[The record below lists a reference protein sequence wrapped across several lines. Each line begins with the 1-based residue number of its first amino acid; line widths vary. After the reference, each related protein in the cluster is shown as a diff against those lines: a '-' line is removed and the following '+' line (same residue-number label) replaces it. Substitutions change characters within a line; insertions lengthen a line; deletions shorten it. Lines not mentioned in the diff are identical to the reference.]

1 VQLDFDLHGGPLKPT
16 EPKILTVS
24 ELTRR
29 VRGLLESGIGE
40 TWVEGEISNLRRQA
54 SGHQYFTLKD
64 ALSQLSCV
72 LFKRSAT
79 SLRDVCLADGQ
90 SVQIFGEISVYE
102 ARGQYQ
108 MIVRTVQNRGE
119 GALQARF
126 EALKRQLA
134 AEGLFAEERK
144 RALPRFPRRVGL
156 VTSPSGAAV
165 RDFLNVLH
173 RRDPGIAVLISP
185 VRVQGRG
192 ASAEIVRAI
201 EELGHPEIHG
211 LPPVDV
217 IVLTR
222 GGGSIEDLW
231 EFNEEQVARAIAAS
245 PVPVVSAIGHE
256 IDFTIADFAADLRA
270 PTPSAAAELLASD
283 RMEAL
288 ARLRQSAQRITRACR
303 SRLELARV
311 RLRALQQSSA
321 LREPA
326 RRLQELRQSLD
337 RAAGALSQGP
347 SRALESRGQRLARS
361 QSRLD
366 AQSPGQA
373 IRETRLRC
381 QMFQQRL
388 GEPIQRHRIALQAKL
403 DRCSGIL
410 ASLSPEATLVRGF
423 TITTDAKGNPLT
435 SVKKICK
442 GMTLRTRFADGETE
456 SEVGSRK
463 SDVRSAQKTTP

>member
-1 VQLDFDLHGGPLKPT
+1 MQLDFDLHGGPPKPT

-29 VRGLLESGIGE
+29 VRGLLETGIGE
-40 TWVEGEISNLRRQA
+40 TWVEGEISNLRRQS

-64 ALSQLSCV
+64 ATSQLSCV
-72 LFKRSAT
+72 MFKRAAA
-79 SLRDVCLADGQ
+79 SLRDVRLDDGQ

-108 MIVRTVQNRGE
+108 LIVRTVQNRGE

-126 EALKRQLA
+126 EALKRELA

-144 RALPRFPRRVGL
+144 RVLPRFPRRIGL

-173 RRDPGIAVLISP
+173 RRDPGIAVVINP

-192 ASAEIVRAI
+192 ASAEIARAI
-201 EELGHPEIHG
+201 EEFGQPEVYG

-231 EFNEEQVARAIAAS
+231 EFNEERVARAIVAS

-270 PTPSAAAELLASD
+270 ATPSAAAELLAAD

-288 ARLRQSAQRITRACR
+288 ARLRQSAGRITRAAR
-303 SRLELARV
+303 SRLDLV
-311 RLRALQQSSA
+311 RMRIHALNQSSA

-326 RRLQELRQSLD
+326 RRLQDLRQSLD
-337 RAAGALSQGP
+337 RAASVLAQGP
-347 SRALESRGQRLARS
+347 ARALEPSRQLLARCRA
-361 QSRLD
+361 RLD
-366 AQSPGQA
+366 AQSPGRA

-388 GEPIQRHRIALQAKL
+388 GEPVHRQRTALQAKL
-403 DRCSGIL
+403 DRFSGIL

-423 TITTDAKGNPLT
+423 TITTDAEGNPLT
-435 SVKKICK
+435 SVRKIRP
-442 GMTLRTRFADGETE
+442 GMVLRTRFSDGETE
-456 SEVGSRK
+456 SKVE
-463 SDVRSAQKTTP
+463 P